1 MMKQLWSVAA
11 VVALVLGISAVTLV
25 AAESPVPAKSPEPA
39 AESAQ
44 TAAAVQSMEIPE
56 ALKDTDLFDGQSEV
70 VFTFDGCTAR
80 KTCPDGCVI
89 SCGGSSTCSV
99 GSFSVTCDGHTY
111 TCSGPRL
118 CPF

>member
-11 VVALVLGISAVTLV
+11 VVALVFGISAVTLV
-25 AAESPVPAKSPEPA
+25 AAEAPVPAKSLDTA
-39 AESAQ
+39 VESAQ
-44 TAAAVQSMEIPE
+44 VADAVQPMEIPE
-56 ALKDTDLFDGQSEV
+56 ALKNTDLFDGQSEV
-70 VFTFDGCTAR
+70 VFVFDGCTAR

-89 SCGGSSTCSV
+89 VCSGSSTCSV
-99 GSFSVTCDGHTY
+99 GSSSVTCDGHTH